1 MARGAPFDEN
11 NIFTRD
17 SVDGG
22 KLDYSQPNSLFTRL
36 EGGGFSNVLP
46 TNDTVSDCG
55 LLPKVGTATYKPD
68 PYAGPNG
75 PNIGQQ
81 DG

>member
-1 MARGAPFDEN
+1 D
-11 NIFTRD
+11 
-17 SVDGG
+17 
-22 KLDYSQPNSLFTRL
+22 
-36 EGGGFSNVLP
+36 GGGFS
-46 TNDTVSDCG
+46 TVPPSSVNDCG
-55 LLPKVGTATYKPD
+55 HLPEAGTATYVPD

>member
-1 MARGAPFDEN
+1 MARGAPFDKN

-22 KLDYSQPNSLFTRL
+22 KLVYSQPNSNFTTID
-36 EGGGFSNVLP
+36 GGGFS
-46 TNDTVSDCG
+46 TVPPSSVNDCG
-55 LLPKVGTATYKPD
+55 HLPEAGTATYVPD

>member
-11 NIFTRD
+11 NIFNRD

-22 KLDYSQPNSLFTRL
+22 KLNYSQPNNVFDKID
-36 EGGGFSNVLP
+36 GGGFS
-46 TNDTVSDCG
+46 TVPPKSINDCG
-55 LLPKVGTATYKPD
+55 HLPKVGKATYRPD